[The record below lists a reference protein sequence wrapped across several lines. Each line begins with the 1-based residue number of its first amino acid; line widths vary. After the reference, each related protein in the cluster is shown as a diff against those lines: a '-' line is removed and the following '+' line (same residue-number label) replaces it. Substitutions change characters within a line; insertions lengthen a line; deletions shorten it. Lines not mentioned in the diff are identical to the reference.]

1 MEELYLQLQA
11 VTSAANRQ
19 KPEEVHYQ
27 CEITKT
33 PFVQCVIRS
42 SSREYDF
49 TIDSQFSI
57 PCDEDTFLS
66 VVQCAR
72 SPRNRRIPMCF

>member
-1 MEELYLQLQA
+1 MEGLHLQLQA

-33 PFVQCVIRS
+33 PFVQCAIRS

-49 TIDSQFSI
+49 TTDS
-57 PCDEDTFLS
+57 
-66 VVQCAR
+66 
-72 SPRNRRIPMCF
+72 